1 MAELIFFSAGLA
13 SSLFLKIFIPALAA
27 SLSALFLLFNGPSR
41 SQAKKILILTIVFA
55 LGVSAGNLRTPSI
68 SKTPLYAKVATARG
82 ELPCWIEGRVISSE
96 PDPGGSKA
104 VVRTD
109 CFLNGNERVPDNSR
123 VQLYLQFEPP
133 LPGSRFRASAIL
145 FLPGEAT
152 NPGQFDYRKNLR
164 DKGILLSG
172 KVKDRSLFEVT
183 GRAGFTLPGRYRGM
197 IRRQISD
204 WGGEQSG
211 VILALLLGERG
222 LISEDAGADMIRSG
236 LYHLV
241 ALSGFN
247 IGMIMLLISFF
258 FVLLRF
264 SPASADI
271 FAMAFL
277 PVYGML
283 VGQQPSVWRAIL
295 MGLIFLAGRLLARP
309 HAATRALV
317 ITFAALLL
325 ADPMD
330 IRDVGFQL
338 TFSAALGIILMY
350 KLCPPLFKEG
360 SFADYGLKLFWVGF
374 SAQLFTLPVL
384 AVYFQRVSPA
394 GFIWTPFASLPMF
407 PLFAFGMVYLF
418 GGCFVPGLNI
428 FLVSLIRFFTELFLI
443 VPKWASGVRLST
455 LFVPMPS
462 VFYFLAFAAALA
474 IIVFGGKRRLAGA
487 FMIVPVMLAAYFF
500 PHPFE
505 KAPADSL
512 IVLDVGQ
519 GSCQLLLC
527 NGRNYMVDAPDTSYR
542 SISTAR
548 SVIEPALSKLHAEE
562 IDGLFITH
570 WDRDHA
576 GAIGELA
583 SDMRIGFVGYPAAAP
598 PPEEIAAVLEKRKIR
613 TIALRAGDRLSLGK
627 AELSVLHPPE
637 KSICISENDLSLVM
651 SFQIG
656 SKVMLFTGDVENEGL
671 DELLRDFAPV
681 RTEILMAPHHGA
693 RKSLNPRFSFAAS
706 PRFTVFSVGRN
717 NRFNHPHAPVVDTY
731 RRLGSRTLRTDRD
744 GALLFKLDTDR
755 TGVFTFASD
764 DWTEEL
770 WR

>member
-1 MAELIFFSAGLA
+1 MFELIFFSAGLA
-13 SSLFLKIFIPALAA
+13 SSLFLKIFLPALGI
-27 SLSALFLLFNGPSR
+27 SVPALFLLFPGPSR
-41 SQAKKILILTIVFA
+41 SRAKKSLVLIIVFSIG
-55 LGVSAGNLRTPSI
+55 LSIGNLRTRETP
-68 SKTPLYAKVATARG
+68 KTPLFEKVAAARG
-82 ELPCWIEGRVISSE
+82 EVPCWIEGKVISSE

-104 VVRTD
+104 VVTTD
-109 CFLNGNERVPDNSR
+109 CFFNGNERVPDESR
-123 VQLYLQFEPP
+123 IQLYLQFEPP
-133 LPGSRFRASAIL
+133 LPNSRFKASAIL
-145 FLPGEAT
+145 FLPGEAS

-172 KVKDRSLFEVT
+172 KVKDRTLFEVT
-183 GRAGFTLPGRYRGM
+183 GRNGLTLPGRYREM
-197 IRRQISD
+197 IRRQVSD
-204 WGGEQSG
+204 WGGDQSG

-222 LISEDAGADMIRSG
+222 LISEEAGSSMIRSG

-258 FVLLRF
+258 FVLFRS

-277 PVYGML
+277 PVYGVL

-325 ADPMD
+325 ADPRD
-330 IRDVGFQL
+330 ITDVGFQL

-350 KLCPPLFKEG
+350 RLCPSLFKEG
-360 SFADYGLKLFWVGF
+360 SLPDYGLKLFWVGL
-374 SAQLFTLPVL
+374 SAQLFTLPIL

-394 GFIWTPFASLPMF
+394 GFLWTPFASLPMF

-462 VFYFLAFAAALA
+462 LFYFLAFAAALMV
-474 IIVFGGKRRLAGA
+474 IVFGGRRRLAGA
-487 FMIVPVMLAAYFF
+487 FMIVPVMLAAYFY

-505 KAPADSL
+505 KAPADSM

-519 GSCQLLLC
+519 GSCQLLLYD
-527 NGRNYMVDAPDTSYR
+527 GRSYMVDAPDTSYR

-548 SVIEPALSKLHAEE
+548 SVIEPALSRLHVDG
-562 IDGLFITH
+562 IDGIFITH

-576 GAIGELA
+576 GGIGELA

-598 PPEEIAAVLEKRKIR
+598 PSEEIAAMLGKRKIQ
-613 TIALRAGDRLSLGK
+613 TIPLKAADRLPLGR
-627 AELSVLHPPE
+627 AEISVLHPPE
-637 KSICISENDLSLVM
+637 SSGGSDNDLSLVLK
-651 SFQIG
+651 FTIG
-656 SKVMLFTGDVENEGL
+656 DRGVLFTGDVEREGL
-671 DELLRDFAPV
+671 EEA
-681 RTEILMAPHHGA
+681 TEVPGPLCADILIAPHHGA
-693 RKSLNPRFSFAAS
+693 RKTLDPIFASAVS
-706 PRFTVFSVGRN
+706 PRFAVFSVGKN
-717 NRFNHPHAPVVDTY
+717 NRFNHPHAPVLDLY

-744 GALLFKLDTDR
+744 GALLFRLDAKDT
-755 TGVFTFASD
+755 TPVTFASR